1 MRPCVHRRRN
11 CRLARRAAA
20 VAAADAGRGA
30 RGDRHDARPD
40 NLRELP
46 ERLPDTAGIVRAGRD
61 YVHVLRA
68 LGGQSGQVDAR
79 LLADA
84 EEDHVRLLMRERRRD
99 RKATFVLAN
108 GTQQHT
114 ATQ

>member
-1 MRPCVHRRRN
+1 MN
-11 CRLARRAAA
+11 CRLGR
-20 VAAADAGRGA
+20 VAAAAAAAHAGGGALLGDHGA
-30 RGDRHDARPD
+30 RLD
-40 NLRELP
+40 NRGELP
-46 ERLPDTAGIVRAGRD
+46 ERLPDAVGIVRARRD
-61 YVHVLRA
+61 HVHVLRA